1 LYRRSRRSR
10 RAAGQWRPPMMFQ
23 PWQCTLHVAQCR
35 ATLLVTDPPHDLLK
49 AQLDPHPSHPRAL
62 LTLLEG
68 LSLWQG
74 ERLRVALSVAADYPV
89 GGEST
94 LLGNELWPAES
105 PLVRFDIVHPVRP
118 KRLAGVGDFRRVRQI
133 ARGYGR

>member
-1 LYRRSRRSR
+1 
-10 RAAGQWRPPMMFQ
+10 MFQ
-23 PWQCTLHVAQCR
+23 PWQCTLHVSQHQ

-49 AQLDPHPSHPRAL
+49 AQLDPRPSHPRAL

-74 ERLRVALSVAADYPV
+74 EPLRVALSAAADYPF

-105 PLVRFDIVHPVRP
+105 PLVRFDIVRPVRP
-118 KRLAGVGDFRRVRQI
+118 KRLTGVGDFRRMRQI
-133 ARGYGR
+133 ARGCGR